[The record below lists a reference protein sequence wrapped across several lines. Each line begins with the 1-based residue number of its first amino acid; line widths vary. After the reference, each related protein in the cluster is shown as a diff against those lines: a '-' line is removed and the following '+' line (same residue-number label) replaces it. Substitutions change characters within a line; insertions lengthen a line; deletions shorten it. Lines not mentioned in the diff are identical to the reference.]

1 MREAQPLGDAARRA
15 LDELHDKGLNFDLER
30 RGEFTPDNG
39 WHVDDYRQPL
49 PPEPPGRPL
58 PDGSWRAARRLMRD
72 YAFADPSIIRAVY
85 YPDHPLEQRD
95 MLLEG
100 RFLGFRFYFGCR
112 VGGVNDQLRTID
124 ARQVRVWGW
133 NYRTL
138 QGHLEMGQMDYE
150 VWKWL
155 DSGTVE
161 FRIHVVSK
169 AAHIPNPVVRLG
181 FRVFGRAMQR
191 RFARHACQRMAQLT
205 TAALHRGPRH
215 GTGQPAPP
223 WSGQLTVAPATDQTR
238 TQRRLARQRQ
248 RPQRPVSQD
257 KPPRSRR
264 AMTTPFPRALL
275 LGAVAGMRS
284 QLPIALLGLESA
296 RGRFDLGSRW
306 PARRLATPGGVAAAV
321 LASIGEV
328 VGDKLPIVPDR
339 TRPGPFTGRV
349 AIGAL
354 VGAAV
359 YQDADRPV
367 AYGAVVGA
375 MAAAASTPAL
385 ARARAALGRRTRL
398 PDRAWGVVEDALA
411 LALGLLAVR
420 SRPGSSA

>member
-1 MREAQPLGDAARRA
+1 VSEVQPLGDATRKA

-30 RGEFTPDNG
+30 RGEFTPANG

-58 PDGSWRAARRLMRD
+58 PDGSWQAARRLIGD

-85 YPDHPLEQRD
+85 YPDRPLEQRD

-112 VGGVNDQLRTID
+112 VGGVNDELRTIN
-124 ARQVRVWGW
+124 ARQVQVWGW

-155 DSGTVE
+155 DSGGVE

-169 AAHIPNPVVRLG
+169 AAHIPDPVVRLG

-191 RFARHACQRMAQLT
+191 RFARHACLRMAQLT
-205 TAALHRGPRH
+205 TAALHRGPGDEYDAER
-215 GTGQPAPP
+215 PASPQ
-223 WSGQLTVAPATDQTR
+223 SGQLTVAPASDQTR
-238 TQRRLARQRQ
+238 TQRRLARNATIPTTREA
-248 RPQRPVSQD
+248 
-257 KPPRSRR
+257 KPHRKQMPI
-264 AMTTPFPRALL
+264 TTPFSRALL
-275 LGAVAGMRS
+275 LGAVTGTRS
-284 QLPIALLGLESA
+284 QLPIALLGLESF
-296 RGRFDLGSRW
+296 RGRFDPGRSWL
-306 PARRLATPGGVAAAV
+306 ARRLATPSGVAAAV
-321 LASIGEV
+321 LASVGELIA
-328 VGDKLPIVPDR
+328 DKPPDIPDR

-349 AIGAL
+349 AVGTV

-359 YQDADRPV
+359 YQDAHRPA

-375 MAAAASTPAL
+375 AAAAASTLAMARARMAL
-385 ARARAALGRRTRL
+385 ARRIPL

-411 LALGLLAVR
+411 LTLGLLAVR
-420 SRPGSSA
+420 SRPGSST